1 MFAQIVSTKKPDGK
15 TYKYLHI
22 VESSR
27 EGGTVKKRRVASLGN
42 ISQYSEREIEQ
53 IIRTLESLLQHR
65 TTGSLEDFEAQQVL
79 QFGVPYV
86 VQFLWNQLGLTEA
99 IRDAL
104 KDRDITFDVARY
116 VQAMVVHRLVDP
128 SSKLRLFRTLDDLYL
143 PDAGSE
149 PWQLQHFYRAL
160 DHLVEIKPQLERAL
174 YSRLTDLLN
183 FKLSL
188 VPYDLTSTHLHG
200 HACPLDEH
208 GYSRTHRPDLEQVEL
223 GLLVTPEGIPITHE
237 VFAGSVSDKQTVPDI
252 LKRLKEQFAVEQCV
266 FVGDRG
272 MVTEKNMALMAEAG
286 FPYIVG
292 FHKRGRIVSDALL
305 EQFADVDTYSELKDN
320 LRYLEVPA
328 ESVDDDEKTA
338 GVRYILCY
346 NPEKAAHDAAFRESA
361 IAEAETGLMALA
373 EGLTKPRRGRK
384 PTDKGVML
392 KVAELLTKKG
402 VQAFFQVDYRDRV
415 LTYQWDEEAVAKEAL
430 RDGKFLIRTNTDL
443 SAGDVVLSYKTLM
456 GIERAFDQIKN
467 FLDVGSVYPWNEQR
481 VRGHIFVCV
490 LAYLFEQEMQV
501 LYRRQW
507 EQDKNDAEKIE
518 NDQERAKALTELD
531 KRWYTGEA
539 IVRELRRWQAVHAMD
554 KEFLSVTKASDSVK
568 KILTSLGIPM
578 PNKTLSV
585 RTMSVLTLPSKR
597 PTEPPRRP

>member
-1 MFAQIVSTKKPDGK
+1 MTPLFAQIVSTKKPDGK

-22 VESSR
+22 VESYR

-65 TTGSLEDFEAQQVL
+65 TTGSIDDLETHRVL

-86 VQFLWNQLGLTEA
+86 VQFLWNQLGLSEA
-99 IRDAL
+99 IRHAL
-104 KDRDITFDVARY
+104 KDREVTFDVARY
-116 VQAMVVHRLVDP
+116 VQAMVIHRLVDP
-128 SSKLRLFRTLDDLYL
+128 SSKLHLFQTLDDLYL

-160 DHLVEIKPQLERAL
+160 DYLMDIKPQLERAL

-188 VPYDLTSTHLHG
+188 VLYDLTSTHLYG
-200 HACPLDEH
+200 HECPLGEH

-237 VFAGSVSDKQTVPDI
+237 VFAGNVSDKETVPDI
-252 LKRLKEQFAVEQCV
+252 LTRLKEQFSVEQCV

-292 FHKRGRIVSDALL
+292 FHKRGRIVSDRLL
-305 EQFADVDTYSELKDN
+305 EEFADLTNYVQLKDN
-320 LRYLEVPA
+320 LYYLEVPRNRV
-328 ESVDDDEKTA
+328 EDDEKSD

-361 IAEAETGLMALA
+361 MAETEAGLLALA
-373 EGLTKPRRGRK
+373 EQLMQTRRGRK
-384 PTDKGVML
+384 PTNKGVML
-392 KVAELLTKKG
+392 KVADLLTEKG
-402 VQAFFQVDYRDRV
+402 VEAFFHVDYQDGV
-415 LTYQWDEEAVAKEAL
+415 LTYARDEGALAKEAL
-430 RDGKFLIRTNTDL
+430 RDGKFLIRTNTTFP
-443 SAGDVVLSYKTLM
+443 AGDVVLSYKTLM
-456 GIERAFDQIKN
+456 GIERAFRQIKN
-467 FLDVGSVYPWNEQR
+467 FLDVGPVYHWNEKR

-507 EQDKNDAEKIE
+507 QREAEAVRAIE
-518 NDQERAKALTELD
+518 DEKERDQEQAELD
-531 KRWYTGEA
+531 QRWYTGEA
-539 IVRELRRWQAVHAMD
+539 IVRELRRWQAVHATFLD
-554 KEFLSVTKASDSVK
+554 KEFLSVTRASERVRR
-568 KILTSLGIPM
+568 ILASLGIPM
-578 PNKTLSV
+578 PSKTIWVSESERV
-585 RTMSVLTLPSKR
+585 RKMD
-597 PTEPPRRP
+597 